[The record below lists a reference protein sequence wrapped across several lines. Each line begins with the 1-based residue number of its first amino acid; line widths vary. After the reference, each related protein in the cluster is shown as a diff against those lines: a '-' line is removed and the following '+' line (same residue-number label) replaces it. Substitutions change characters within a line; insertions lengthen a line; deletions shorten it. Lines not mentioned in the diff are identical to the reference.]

1 MTDFT
6 NGLAEQ
12 ARTVGV
18 QVVHNG
24 RTFDLREPDAENARA
39 GAYVEAALDGDVVG
53 YFTEW
58 ANYESGAVHAH
69 LLGLALP
76 QIFNRV
82 EDALDY
88 LAPSP
93 A

>member
-12 ARTVGV
+12 ARTTDVEV
-18 QVVHNG
+18 EHRG
-24 RTFDLREPDAENARA
+24 RTFVIRGTDAQN
-39 GAYVEAALDGDVVG
+39 GLVTAYLEVALDDDVVG
-53 YFTEW
+53 YFTEYG
-58 ANYESGAVHAH
+58 NNESGAVRPN
-69 LLGLALP
+69 LLGIGLP
-76 QIFNRV
+76 RIFNTV